1 MLAALDDM
9 GLRQARASPMAFQRL
24 AAKPLQISQVIQRTH
39 LSIDEAGSE
48 AAAATAVTT
57 RVVSAGPD
65 DRTMV
70 VDKPFVIALRDRSTG
85 LILLCGYI
93 AQPVSQLIA
102 STVR

>member
-1 MLAALDDM
+1 MLAALDEM
-9 GLRQARASPMAFQRL
+9 GLREARASPTALRRL
-24 AAKPLQISQVIQRTH
+24 AARPLQISQVIQKTY

-70 VDKPFVIALRDRSTG
+70 VDKPFVFALRDRSTG
-85 LILLCGYI
+85 MILLCGYI
-93 AQPVSQLIA
+93 AEPVSQSVA
-102 STVR
+102 SR